1 MKGAS
6 MSYVLVSYT
15 VRDYARWRSVFDAD
29 TVVQRRAGV
38 FIRHLLHDDKQETR
52 ITLVVQVKNRR
63 DAIALSRRK
72 ELPKLIEQAGVL
84 RETVKY
90 KWLCEQ

>member
-6 MSYVLVSYT
+6 MSYALVSYA

-29 TVVQRRAGV
+29 TVVQRHAGV
-38 FIRHLLHDDKQETR
+38 FIRHLLHDEKHETR

>member
-1 MKGAS
+1 

-15 VRDYARWRSVFDAD
+15 VRDYARWRAIFDAD

-38 FIRHLLHDDKQETR
+38 FIRHTLHDEKNETR
-52 ITLVVQVKNRR
+52 ITLIAQVKDRR
-63 DAIALSRRK
+63 KAIELSRRND
-72 ELPKLIEQAGVL
+72 LPKLIEKAGLL
-84 RETVKY
+84 RDTVKY